1 MQTSRFQL
9 GFMAALAVT
18 LGFSLA
24 SSDAIGYPTGPVVSS
39 GTNPAWNAAGR
50 IDGATSRVL
59 VNAPSGQDAMV
70 TDMVLSTNY
79 GSATVDLELTDGTVV
94 AKYYL
99 TSAHPMNIN
108 MNTGIQVPEGQSLSI
123 KWTSSNYLYFS
134 VQGYYAQP

>member
-9 GFMAALAVT
+9 GLMAVLAVS

-24 SSDAIGYPTGPVVSS
+24 SSDAVGYPTGSVVSS

-50 IDGATSRVL
+50 INGATSRVL
-59 VNAPSGQDAMV
+59 VSAPSGQDAMV

-79 GSATVDLELTDGTVV
+79 GSAVLDLELSDGTVV

-99 TSAHPMNIN
+99 TDTDPMHIN
-108 MNTGIQVPEGQSLSI
+108 MNTGIQVPEGQSLSA

>member
-9 GFMAALAVT
+9 GLMAALAVS

-24 SSDAIGYPTGPVVSS
+24 SSDAVGYPSGPVVST

-50 IDGATSRVL
+50 INGATSRVL
-59 VNAPSGQDAMV
+59 VTAPPDQDAMV
-70 TDMVLSTNY
+70 TDLVLSTNY
-79 GSATVDLELTDGTVV
+79 GSNIVDLELSDGTVV

-99 TSAHPMNIN
+99 RDNLPMNIN
-108 MNTGIQVPEGQSLSI
+108 LNTGIHVPEGQSLSV